1 MDSKKYNNLL
11 KLLVRL
17 TRIETGSHMNIEGD
31 FVDGY
36 YVNFPFSNNHYGHFV
51 ANHTIP
57 DTIEGRFQVFS
68 AIPSFMFDQYLR
80 DNYNVGYNDTKDLWK
95 EYIDIIVNKLINL
108 KSKKNRLN
116 EHDNSYIYRR
126 LSIADKVLDDLEN
139 DICDYVLAGIEYGE
153 TITETRELFV
163 KEKMMDM
170 ILKIIGSLGST
181 NEKLNW
187 EKGDPRQIATE
198 INQTLTGFSY
208 PKKID
213 RFFKENYKN
222 CL

>member
-1 MDSKKYNNLL
+1 MDPKKYNNLL
-11 KLLVRL
+11 KLLLRL
-17 TRIETGSHMNIEGD
+17 TRIETGSHMNLEGD

-51 ANHTIP
+51 ANYRI
-57 DTIEGRFQVFS
+57 DDEFQVFS

-80 DNYNVGYNDTKDLWK
+80 DNYNVEYGDTKDLWR
-95 EYIDIIVNKLINL
+95 EYTDIIVNKLINL

-126 LSIADKVLDDLEN
+126 LSIADEVIDNLES

-170 ILKIIGSLGST
+170 TLKIIGSLGST

-187 EKGDPRQIATE
+187 EKGDPRQIAAE
-198 INQTLTGFSY
+198 INQTLIGFSY
-208 PKKID
+208 PKKIS

-222 CL
+222 CI

>member
-1 MDSKKYNNLL
+1 MF
-11 KLLVRL
+11 RL
-17 TRIETGSHMNIEGD
+17 TKHN
-31 FVDGY
+31 
-36 YVNFPFSNNHYGHFV
+36 
-51 ANHTIP
+51 
-57 DTIEGRFQVFS
+57 
-68 AIPSFMFDQYLR
+68 
-80 DNYNVGYNDTKDLWK
+80 
-95 EYIDIIVNKLINL
+95 
-108 KSKKNRLN
+108 
-116 EHDNSYIYRR
+116 NSYIYRR

-163 KEKMMDM
+163 KEIMMDM
-170 ILKIIGSLGST
+170 ILKIIDSLGST

-198 INQTLTGFSY
+198 INQTLIGFSY

-213 RFFKENYKN
+213 RFFKENYRN

>member
-11 KLLVRL
+11 KLLLRL
-17 TRIETGSHMNIEGD
+17 TRIETGSHMNLEGD

-51 ANHTIP
+51 ANYRI
-57 DTIEGRFQVFS
+57 DDGFQVFS
-68 AIPSFMFDQYLR
+68 AIPSFMFDQYLK
-80 DNYNVGYNDTKDLWK
+80 DNYNVEHSDAKDLWK
-95 EYIDIIVNKLINL
+95 EYTGIIVNKLINL
-108 KSKKNRLN
+108 KSKKNTLN

-126 LSIADKVLDDLEN
+126 LSIANKVLDNLGN

-170 ILKIIGSLGST
+170 TLKIIESLGST

-187 EKGDPRQIATE
+187 KKGDPRQIARE
-198 INQTLTGFSY
+198 INQTLIGFSY

-213 RFFKENYKN
+213 RFFKENYRN

>member
-57 DTIEGRFQVFS
+57 DTIDGKNQIFS
-68 AIPSFMFDQYLR
+68 SIPSWAFDAYLSE
-80 DNYNVGYNDTKDLWK
+80 YNVEQGRARLWD
-95 EYIDIIVNKLINL
+95 EYTDIIVNKLINL

-116 EHDNSYIYRR
+116 EHNSSYIYRR
-126 LSIADKVLDDLEN
+126 LSIADKVLDNLEN

-170 ILKIIGSLGST
+170 ILKIIDSLGST
-181 NEKLNW
+181 NEKITRK
-187 EKGDPRQIATE
+187 KGDPRKIFTE
-198 INQTLTGFSY
+198 INQTLIEFSY
-208 PKKID
+208 PNKIN
-213 RFFKENYKN
+213 RFFKENYRS